1 MANIGYIQVV
11 RHCNQYCRFCSN
23 PETEYMLD
31 VETAKKQIDDFVL
44 RGYFGIILTGGE
56 PSLSPHIPEI
66 TRYAVSRGLHARMIT
81 NGSRVADL
89 NVARSFAEAG
99 LHHYHVSIH
108 SSRPEVENFL
118 TGVKNSFEKA
128 LAALENLSVLAKE
141 YPIAVNINT
150 VINAYNADHL
160 DETVRF
166 FVEKFPLIS
175 HFVWNNLDPSMGR
188 AETNRDTAPRFRDFE
203 VSLSKAMRYLDKQ
216 GKSFRVERVPL
227 CFMTEFAHCSTETR
241 KIVKGEE
248 RIVHFL
254 DEKGTVRQTD
264 FKHLKSAACRFCSL
278 DDICAGA
285 FDLGDWYD
293 PEELSPVFIPKEP
306 IVQKILS
313 EENPR
318 SAPGVDAVKAEGRA
332 SAPRFGKDVSG
343 AERTPH
349 PFSEKPPEKRHWV
362 RLTRVCNDHCS
373 FCLDTPAW
381 NGTAIPWHA
390 VVSDLEKGR
399 SLEIKRLV
407 LSGGEPTIHPD
418 FIQIVAKAREMGY
431 DHIQT
436 VTNGRRMCYPDFMNG
451 AVKAGLKEITFSL
464 HGHTPEIHDRLTGS
478 PGSFVQGL
486 VALRRA
492 LKIPGL
498 IVSVDV
504 VINKQNIRHLRDILD
519 FFIHEGVHEFDLLQV
534 IPFGSAWEN
543 KEELFYDV
551 EAELPHL
558 HRALEVLKRG
568 DVVLWTNRLLPQYLE
583 GYEDLIQP
591 PSKLHDEA
599 SGRGV
604 LFDKFLHYGIKP
616 DCWGRCPHC
625 FLQNLCGGIAKL
637 NEEKKLKAYP
647 LPECLKEDGEAV
659 RDFEE
664 AGKLEIEHS
673 SSPDFKMKE
682 YVEFHIRRRYFA
694 KGKACRGCRLNDSC
708 AGAPI
713 QHIRRKGFPK
723 PTPALRLNFK
733 TPDSILAA

>member
-1 MANIGYIQVV
+1 MANIGYMQVV

-31 VETAKKQIDDFVL
+31 IETAKKQVDDFVS

-56 PSLSPHIPEI
+56 PSLSPHIPQI
-66 TRYAVSRGLHARMIT
+66 TRYAVERGLHVRMIT
-81 NGSRVADL
+81 NGSRL
-89 NVARSFAEAG
+89 SEMGIARSFAEAG

-108 SSRPEVENFL
+108 SSRSEVENFL

-128 LAALENLSVLAKE
+128 LSALENLSVLAKE
-141 YPIAVNINT
+141 FPIAVNINT

-160 DETVRF
+160 DETARF
-166 FVEKFPLIS
+166 FAEKFPVIS

-188 AETNRDTAPRFRDFE
+188 AETNRDTAPKFRDFE
-203 VSLSKAMRYLDKQ
+203 ASLSKAMRYLDQ
-216 GKSFRVERVPL
+216 GGKSFRVERVPL

-285 FDLGDWYD
+285 FDLGNWYD
-293 PEELSPVFIPKEP
+293 PEELSPVFVPKEP
-306 IVQKILS
+306 IVERILS
-313 EENPR
+313 EEAATTTTKER
-318 SAPGVDAVKAEGRA
+318 S
-332 SAPRFGKDVSG
+332 
-343 AERTPH
+343 PH

-381 NGTAIPWHA
+381 NGTAIPWNA
-390 VVSDLEKGR
+390 VVSDLQKGR
-399 SLEIKRLV
+399 SADIKRLV

-418 FIQIVAKAREMGY
+418 FIKIVAQAKEMGY

-436 VTNGRRMCYPDFMNG
+436 VTNGRRMCYPDFMEG
-451 AVKAGLKEITFSL
+451 AVRAGLKEVTFSL

-492 LKIPGL
+492 LKIQGL

-504 VINKQNIRHLRDILD
+504 VINKQNIRHLREILD
-519 FFIHEGVHEFDLLQV
+519 FFIREGVREFDLLQV

-558 HRALEVLKRG
+558 HRALDVLKRG

-625 FLQNLCGGIAKL
+625 FLQNMCADVVKI
-637 NEEKKLKAYP
+637 NEEKKLSAHP
-647 LPECLKEDGEAV
+647 LPECLKKDEEAV
-659 RDFEE
+659 RDFES
-664 AGKLEIEHS
+664 AGKLAIEHS
-673 SSPDFKMKE
+673 ASPDFKMKE
-682 YVEFHIRRRYFA
+682 YVEFYVQRRYFA
-694 KGKACRGCRLNDSC
+694 KGKSCRECRFDDSC

-713 QHIRRKGFPK
+713 QHIRRRGFPK
-723 PTPALRLNFK
+723 PTPELLVR
-733 TPDSILAA
+733 TPISVS